1 MTVIIFEY
9 DVAYILEGTL
19 YSYNDRAKVIINN
32 NSLTLEIQKR
42 QSSTARVSIVS
53 RYFKRNSPLTLKSAL
68 EDCLVQQSARSQS
81 FLYKRFYG
89 YMMAVSLRYVKNEM
103 EAEDIVN
110 ESFVKI
116 FKKLSNFEILSD
128 ESALEKSFKG
138 WIARITVNTSID
150 KLRAQKVTL
159 DIDDINEIEIE
170 NNSVSLSSNLE
181 VNDILALLNKLPE
194 IQRTIF
200 NLYEIEGYSHD
211 EISKKL
217 NIPDST
223 CRTYL
228 TRAKSRLRILY
239 QEQFEML
246 NKIKVG

>member
-1 MTVIIFEY
+1 MV
-9 DVAYILEGTL
+9 
-19 YSYNDRAKVIINN
+19 INN
-32 NSLTLEIQKR
+32 NSLTLELENR
-42 QSSTARVSIVS
+42 PSSYTRVSIVS

-68 EDCLVQQSARSQS
+68 EDCLAHQTERSQS

-116 FKKLSNFEILSD
+116 FRKLSNFEILED
-128 ESALEKSFKG
+128 ENALEKSFKG

-159 DIDDINEIEIE
+159 DIDDINELEIE
-170 NNSVSLSSNLE
+170 NNSVAISSNLE
-181 VNDILALLNKLPE
+181 VNDILKLLNKLPE
-194 IQRTIF
+194 IQRMIF

-211 EISKKL
+211 EISKQL

-228 TRAKSRLRILY
+228 TRAKARLRMLY

>member
-1 MTVIIFEY
+1 V
-9 DVAYILEGTL
+9 V
-19 YSYNDRAKVIINN
+19 INN
-32 NSLTLEIQKR
+32 NSLTLEIANR
-42 QSSTARVSIVS
+42 PRSTTRVSTVS

-68 EDCLVQQSARSQS
+68 EDCLAQQSERSQS

-89 YMMAVSLRYVKNEM
+89 YMMAVSLRYVKIEM

-116 FKKLSNFEILSD
+116 FKKLNNFEVLQNED
-128 ESALEKSFKG
+128 ALEKSFKG

-159 DIDDINEIEIE
+159 DIDDINEMDIQH
-170 NNSVSLSSNLE
+170 NNVTISSTLE
-181 VNDILALLNKLPE
+181 VNDIMKLLNKLPE
-194 IQRTIF
+194 IQRMIF

-211 EISKKL
+211 EISKQL

-228 TRAKSRLRILY
+228 TRAKARLRTLY
-239 QEQFEML
+239 QEQFVEL
-246 NKIKVG
+246 NNIKVG

>member
-1 MTVIIFEY
+1 GIRDFHVTGVQ
-9 DVAYILEGTL
+9 TC
-19 YSYNDRAKVIINN
+19 
-32 NSLTLEIQKR
+32 
-42 QSSTARVSIVS
+42 
-53 RYFKRNSPLTLKSAL
+53 AL
-68 EDCLVQQSARSQS
+68 PIS
-81 FLYKRFYG
+81 
-89 YMMAVSLRYVKNEM
+89 
-103 EAEDIVN
+103 
-110 ESFVKI
+110 
-116 FKKLSNFEILSD
+116 
-128 ESALEKSFKG
+128 
-138 WIARITVNTSID
+138 
-150 KLRAQKVTL
+150 QKVTL

-228 TRAKSRLRILY
+228 TRAKSRLRKLY

>member
-1 MTVIIFEY
+1 MV
-9 DVAYILEGTL
+9 
-19 YSYNDRAKVIINN
+19 INN
-32 NSLTLEIQKR
+32 NSLTLELENR
-42 QSSTARVSIVS
+42 PSSYTRVSIVS

-68 EDCLVQQSARSQS
+68 EDCLAHQTERSQS

-116 FKKLSNFEILSD
+116 FRKLSNFEILED

-159 DIDDINEIEIE
+159 DIDDINELEIE
-170 NNSVSLSSNLE
+170 NNSVAISSNLE
-181 VNDILALLNKLPE
+181 VNDILKLLNKLPE
-194 IQRTIF
+194 IQRMIF

-211 EISKKL
+211 EISKQL

-228 TRAKSRLRILY
+228 TRAKARLRMLY

>member
-1 MTVIIFEY
+1 MV
-9 DVAYILEGTL
+9 
-19 YSYNDRAKVIINN
+19 INN
-32 NSLTLEIQKR
+32 NSLTLELENR
-42 QSSTARVSIVS
+42 PSSYTRVSIVS

-68 EDCLVQQSARSQS
+68 EDCLAHQTERSQS

-89 YMMAVSLRYVKNEM
+89 YMMAVSLRYIKNEM

-116 FKKLSNFEILSD
+116 FRKLSNFEILED

-159 DIDDINEIEIE
+159 DIDDINELEIE
-170 NNSVSLSSNLE
+170 NNSVAISSNLE
-181 VNDILALLNKLPE
+181 VNDILKLLNKLPE
-194 IQRTIF
+194 IQRMIF

-211 EISKKL
+211 EISKQL

-228 TRAKSRLRILY
+228 TRAKARLRMLY

>member
-1 MTVIIFEY
+1 V
-9 DVAYILEGTL
+9 V
-19 YSYNDRAKVIINN
+19 INN
-32 NSLTLEIQKR
+32 NSLTLELENR
-42 QSSTARVSIVS
+42 PSSYTRVSIVS

-68 EDCLVQQSARSQS
+68 EDCLAHQTERSQS

-89 YMMAVSLRYVKNEM
+89 YMMAVSLRYIKNEM

-116 FKKLSNFEILSD
+116 FRKLSNFEILED

-159 DIDDINEIEIE
+159 DIDDINELEIE
-170 NNSVSLSSNLE
+170 NNSVAISSNLE
-181 VNDILALLNKLPE
+181 VNDILKLLNKLPE
-194 IQRTIF
+194 IQRMIF

-211 EISKKL
+211 EISKQL

-228 TRAKSRLRILY
+228 TRAKARLRMLY

>member
-1 MTVIIFEY
+1 MV
-9 DVAYILEGTL
+9 
-19 YSYNDRAKVIINN
+19 INN
-32 NSLTLEIQKR
+32 NSLTLEIENR
-42 QSSTARVSIVS
+42 PSSSSRVSIVT

-68 EDCLVQQSARSQS
+68 EDSLAHQSERSQS

-116 FKKLSNFEILSD
+116 FRKLSDFEILQD
-128 ESALEKSFKG
+128 ENALEKSFKG

-159 DIDDINEIEIE
+159 DIDEINEMDIQ
-170 NNSVSLSSNLE
+170 NNSVSISTNLE
-181 VNDILALLNKLPE
+181 VNDILKLMNKLPD

-211 EISKKL
+211 EISKQL

-228 TRAKSRLRILY
+228 TRAKAKLRTLY
-239 QEQFEML
+239 QEQFEMM

>member
-1 MTVIIFEY
+1 MV
-9 DVAYILEGTL
+9 
-19 YSYNDRAKVIINN
+19 INN
-32 NSLTLEIQKR
+32 NSLTLELENR
-42 QSSTARVSIVS
+42 PSSYTRVSIVS

-68 EDCLVQQSARSQS
+68 EDCLAHKTERSQS

-116 FKKLSNFEILSD
+116 FRKLSNFEILED
-128 ESALEKSFKG
+128 ENALEKSFKG

-159 DIDDINEIEIE
+159 DIDDINELEIE
-170 NNSVSLSSNLE
+170 NNSVAISSNLE
-181 VNDILALLNKLPE
+181 VNDILKLLNKLPE
-194 IQRTIF
+194 IQRMIF

-211 EISKKL
+211 EISKQL

-228 TRAKSRLRILY
+228 TRAKARLRMLY

>member
-1 MTVIIFEY
+1 M
-9 DVAYILEGTL
+9 
-19 YSYNDRAKVIINN
+19 IINN

-42 QSSTARVSIVS
+42 QSSAARVSIVS

-68 EDCLVQQSARSQS
+68 EDCLTQQTARSQS

-116 FKKLSNFEILSD
+116 FKKISNFEILED
-128 ESALEKSFKG
+128 ENALEKSFKG

-150 KLRAQKVTL
+150 KLRAQKLTL
-159 DIDDINEIEIE
+159 DIDDINEMDIQHT
-170 NNSVSLSSNLE
+170 SVSITSNLE
-181 VNDILALLNKLPE
+181 VNDIMSLLDKLPD
-194 IQRTIF
+194 IQRMIF
-200 NLYEIEGYSHD
+200 ILYEIEGYSHD

-223 CRTYL
+223 SRTYL
-228 TRAKSRLRILY
+228 TRAKARLRTLY
-239 QEQFEML
+239 QEQFGVL
-246 NKIKVG
+246 NKIRVS

>member
-1 MTVIIFEY
+1 M
-9 DVAYILEGTL
+9 
-19 YSYNDRAKVIINN
+19 IINN
-32 NSLTLEIQKR
+32 NSLTLEIEKR
-42 QSSTARVSIVS
+42 PSSSARVSIVS

-68 EDCLVQQSARSQS
+68 EDCLVRQSERSQS

-116 FKKLSNFEILSD
+116 FRKLSNFEILTD
-128 ESALEKSFKG
+128 EKALEKSFKG

-150 KLRAQKVTL
+150 KLRAQKITL
-159 DIDDINEIEIE
+159 DIDDINEIDIE
-170 NNSVSLSSNLE
+170 SNAVSMSSNLE

-194 IQRTIF
+194 IQRMIF

-211 EISKKL
+211 EISKQL

-223 CRTYL
+223 SRTYL
-228 TRAKSRLRILY
+228 TRAKAKLRSLY
-239 QEQFEML
+239 QEQFEVL

>member
-1 MTVIIFEY
+1 MIRIIFEY
-9 DVAYILEGTL
+9 DVAYFQHHSL

-42 QSSTARVSIVS
+42 QSSAARVSIVS
-53 RYFKRNSPLTLKSAL
+53 RYFKRDSPLTLKSAL
-68 EDCLVQQSARSQS
+68 EDCLAQQTARSQS

-150 KLRAQKVTL
+150 KLRAQKITL
-159 DIDDINEIEIE
+159 DIDDINEMDIQH
-170 NNSVSLSSNLE
+170 NSVSISSNLE
-181 VNDILALLNKLPE
+181 VNDIMSLLNKLPD
-194 IQRTIF
+194 IQRMIF
-200 NLYEIEGYSHD
+200 ILYEIEGYAHD

-223 CRTYL
+223 SRTYL
-228 TRAKSRLRILY
+228 TRAKARLRTLY
-239 QEQFEML
+239 QEQFEVL
-246 NKIKVG
+246 NKIKVS

>member
-1 MTVIIFEY
+1 MV
-9 DVAYILEGTL
+9 
-19 YSYNDRAKVIINN
+19 INN
-32 NSLTLEIQKR
+32 NSLTLELENR
-42 QSSTARVSIVS
+42 PSSYTRVSIVS
-53 RYFKRNSPLTLKSAL
+53 RYFKRNNPLTLKSAL
-68 EDCLVQQSARSQS
+68 EDCLAHQTERSQS

-116 FKKLSNFEILSD
+116 FRKLSNFEILED
-128 ESALEKSFKG
+128 ENALEKSFKG

-159 DIDDINEIEIE
+159 DIDDINELEIE
-170 NNSVSLSSNLE
+170 NNSVAISSNLE
-181 VNDILALLNKLPE
+181 VNDILKLLNKLPE
-194 IQRTIF
+194 IQRMIF

-211 EISKKL
+211 EISKQL

-228 TRAKSRLRILY
+228 TRAKARLRMLY

>member
-1 MTVIIFEY
+1 M
-9 DVAYILEGTL
+9 
-19 YSYNDRAKVIINN
+19 
-32 NSLTLEIQKR
+32 
-42 QSSTARVSIVS
+42 SIVS

-68 EDCLVQQSARSQS
+68 EDCLAQQTERSQS

-116 FKKLSNFEILSD
+116 FRKLSNFEILED
-128 ESALEKSFKG
+128 EVALEKSFKG

-159 DIDDINEIEIE
+159 DIDDINEMEIV
-170 NNSVSLSSNLE
+170 NNSISISTNLE
-181 VNDILALLNKLPE
+181 VNDILKLMNKLPE
-194 IQRTIF
+194 IQRMIF
-200 NLYEIEGYSHD
+200 VLYEIEGYSHD
-211 EISKKL
+211 EISKQL

-223 CRTYL
+223 SRTYL
-228 TRAKSRLRILY
+228 TRAKARLRVLY
-239 QEQFEML
+239 QEQFEVL
-246 NKIKVG
+246 NNIKVG

>member
-1 MTVIIFEY
+1 MV
-9 DVAYILEGTL
+9 
-19 YSYNDRAKVIINN
+19 INN
-32 NSLTLEIQKR
+32 NSLTLEIANKPR
-42 QSSTARVSIVS
+42 STTRVSTVS

-68 EDCLVQQSARSQS
+68 EDCLALQSERSQS

-116 FKKLSNFEILSD
+116 FKKLNNFEVLQNED
-128 ESALEKSFKG
+128 ALEKSFKG

-159 DIDDINEIEIE
+159 DIDDINEMDIQH
-170 NNSVSLSSNLE
+170 NSVTISSNLE
-181 VNDILALLNKLPE
+181 VNDIMKLLNKLPD
-194 IQRTIF
+194 IQRMIF
-200 NLYEIEGYSHD
+200 NLYEIEGYSHE
-211 EISKKL
+211 EISKQL

-228 TRAKSRLRILY
+228 TRAKAKLRTLY
-239 QEQFEML
+239 QEQFVEL
-246 NKIKVG
+246 NNIKVG